1 MAKKNSSKTQ
11 TQEARSA
18 SEPKLITYA
27 QWGGINIAEQRGDW
41 DYPWSSSSDGV
52 HDENDTEQTD
62 LQPNFLVIQN
72 NVDTTASGK
81 LETRNKVVTLPNPRG
96 TVVPKSP
103 IVKENYVIVALDD
116 GRVEMIDLA
125 GEIGWKTIPL
135 RYYFGEIG
143 LQVFSPYNRS
153 FTANS
158 SNAKLGFEKIDFP
171 EYYQTGKRLCVAYG
185 FIETSND
192 GTHVATL
199 SSNVTA
205 TDSYTQEEFEGSV
218 FGPNTEL
225 IDEIIVKNDKSAWG
239 RIQSSGG
246 SSTDTPGTEDDEAA
260 TIFSADDSIDID
272 REKYILESSWLSPS
286 LPSAVIGDLSFTV
299 NDGKEVLIACGEVP
313 DFKERITGDV
323 ISPFYKISIPD
334 SGDSNDSKDI
344 IGVTI
349 SQLKSAAK
357 AEKKNL
363 GSGAVMLCGT
373 WSEIKDWY
381 NGVRN
386 DDTFLSTEPYLITPQ
401 YELFTTTTG
410 SLKHLKSEDDAKC
423 RAVFTY
429 RLNTLFGSSNVAGFD
444 GNFLS
449 ETELGGRNKCEA
461 FFNMPMDNFTQKS
474 HVQLRLNGLPH
485 IISESTETITAPN
498 DTSDP
503 SVRLRFNA
511 WNNADYSVYKQKK
524 TTSKDSSGDTNAW
537 YYQLL
542 RVKVNFL
549 SSDSIQPGDIIG
561 IDVDPT
567 DLIKSGYAEKKNWS
581 YSSGTSKYAH
591 ADPVELMK
599 NPINHAAA
607 ANSIAGSSGLTKF
620 SVPMGNKK
628 KQVIFIADRKMDFT
642 EGGSIILTFTWKR
655 KVVGDNLKNWEA
667 EYDRVELVSM
677 GFSGLK
683 DGSLATSYSNAH
695 SFFNGSYM
703 SSTAIQTLG
712 YTLGYE
718 LYKNREGTIIGFWEP
733 HPIGSVDGNLAFKGT
748 AQQGSYTLKSYT
760 IAAEG
765 YKYIPLVRSVDY
777 YVSVNESMEFIL
789 ATHEPGAHVHNGVA
803 GLGFSPIVNKE
814 SSTGFFVPDS
824 TEEAYEYRSYSPNK
838 TMLHPHTYAIATCT
852 PLPRIA
858 YYGSTESISRWSTA
872 NMRADDMNSTNG
884 PDATHMKY
892 IDGRNYFWGSPSKP
906 YRIWIGG
913 NVSRE
918 LSTAEGEG
926 GAFFDMDPGS
936 ELVVQDVHKF
946 KTTSGASIVTVLC
959 SDPNGEG
966 KRFNLV
972 ESEMTATSDNQELSW
987 IPEEIA
993 NQVGTLSHRSSFV
1006 SYDGLYTMTR
1016 NGLRVT
1022 TSQMEYNS
1030 TLRPT
1035 LVSGNIEPIFQDRLG
1050 LDFNNLTLFPHDERA
1065 FFAIGTEDDGSL
1077 DNVIFVYDVDKKAF
1091 YTYTVGANGEYSTS
1105 FDEDG
1110 SIIPDTL
1117 TGIFAVD
1124 YEGYSEGV
1132 GYCTASSL
1140 NLIPT
1145 HYKPVKIEDNQVP
1158 FLIRTGELSSSNPT
1172 TTTVWFEQMEI
1183 RFDYFVG
1190 SMDVLIEGIDHYG
1203 RPIKILKRIRED
1215 RVQHDTVEFIKIQKR
1230 LENMHVTFSGEAAF
1244 RMTHFISKVYPMSN
1258 RTGIMYGYDSHS
1270 HYKDRSLRERDDSH
1284 YVRDYNSLKRTIL
1297 T

>member
-18 SEPKLITYA
+18 SEPKIQTFA

-41 DYPWSSSSDGV
+41 DYPWQTSSDGV

-81 LETRNKVVTLPNPRG
+81 LETRNKAINLPNPRG
-96 TVVPKSP
+96 NIVPKSP
-103 IVKENYVIVALDD
+103 VVKESYVIVALDD

-125 GEIGWKTIPL
+125 GELGWKTIPL

-143 LQVFSPYNRS
+143 LQVFTPYNRS
-153 FTANS
+153 FNANP
-158 SNAKLGFEKIDFP
+158 SNAKLGFEKTDFSD
-171 EYYQTGKRLCVAYG
+171 YYQTGKRLCVAYG
-185 FIETSND
+185 FIETDDD
-192 GTHVATL
+192 GTHVSTL
-199 SSNVTA
+199 SSNVTV

-218 FGPNTEL
+218 FGPKRDL
-225 IDEIIVKNDKSAWG
+225 IDEIILKNDKSAWG
-239 RIQSSGG
+239 HVTSSGG
-246 SSTDTPGTEDDEAA
+246 SSTVPPGVEDDEAA
-260 TIFSADDSIDID
+260 SILGNDDYVDAD

-286 LPSAVIGDLSFTV
+286 LPSAVIEDLSFTI
-299 NDGKEVLIACGEVP
+299 NDGKEVLIACGKVP
-313 DFKERITGDV
+313 DFKERIKDDV
-323 ISPFYKISIPD
+323 ISPFYKVSIPD

-357 AEKKNL
+357 AEKDNL
-363 GSGAVMLCGT
+363 GNGAVMLCGT
-373 WSEIKDWY
+373 WSEIRDWY
-381 NGVRN
+381 NGTRN
-386 DDTFLSTEPYLITPQ
+386 DDTFLSTEPYLIAPQ
-401 YELFTTTTG
+401 YELFTVTTG
-410 SLKHLKSEDDAKC
+410 KLKHLKSEDNAYC

-429 RLNTLFGSSNVAGFD
+429 RLNTLFGSSAVAGFD
-444 GNFLS
+444 GRFLTNAS
-449 ETELGGRNKCEA
+449 LNTRNKCEA
-461 FFNMPMDNFTQKS
+461 FFNMPMDSFTQKS

-485 IISESTETITAPN
+485 IIKEETESITAPTN
-498 DTSDP
+498 SKDASFHINAWEDTS
-503 SVRLRFNA
+503 
-511 WNNADYSVYKQKK
+511 YEVYGQKK
-524 TTSKDSSGDTNAW
+524 TTSSDKYNAW
-537 YYQLL
+537 YYQIL
-542 RVKVNFL
+542 RTTYTHSGADVTIHVGNTV
-549 SSDSIQPGDIIG
+549 G
-561 IDVDPT
+561 IDVDPSEF
-567 DLIKSGYAEKKNWS
+567 IESGEAQNRTWTYR
-581 YSSGTSKYAH
+581 SGTSKYSH
-591 ADPVELMK
+591 ANPVELMK
-599 NPINHAAA
+599 APTSPGLYHT
-607 ANSIAGSSGLTKF
+607 SMAGEALLT
-620 SVPMGNKK
+620 VPMGNTR
-628 KQVIFIADRKMDFT
+628 KQIVFIADREIKLTSGSKMHFW
-642 EGGSIILTFTWKR
+642 FTWKR
-655 KVVGDNLKNWEA
+655 KVDKDTNSQWYS
-667 EYDRVELVSM
+667 EYDRVELYAM
-677 GFSGLK
+677 GFSGLQN
-683 DGSLATSYSNAH
+683 GSSTLSYSNA
-695 SFFNGSYM
+695 SSLFNGASI
-703 SSTAIQTLG
+703 SSTAIQTIG
-712 YTLGYE
+712 YVFDYE
-718 LYKNREGTIIGFWEP
+718 LFKDRNGTITGFLYDPSIGP
-733 HPIGSVDGNLAFKGT
+733 VIGNKAYKSEN
-748 AQQGSYTLKSYT
+748 QRGSYTLKSYS
-760 IAAEG
+760 IATDG

-777 YVSVNESMEFIL
+777 YVSVDESTEFIL

-803 GLGFSPIVNKE
+803 GLGFSPIVGDS

-824 TEEAYEYRSYSPNK
+824 TKEAYDYRNYSPNK
-838 TMLHPHTYAIATCT
+838 TMVHPWTEQNATCT
-852 PLPRIA
+852 PLPRMA
-858 YYGSTESISRWSTA
+858 YYGSTENISRWTTA
-872 NMRADDMNSTNG
+872 NMRVDDMNTTNG

-1035 LVSGNIEPIFQDRLG
+1035 LVSGNIEPVFQDRLG
-1050 LDFNNLTLFPHDERA
+1050 LDFKSTTLFPHDERA
-1065 FFAIGTEDDGSL
+1065 FFAFGTDDNGSL
-1077 DNVIFVYDVDKKAF
+1077 DNVIFVYDVNKKAY
-1091 YTYTVGANGEYSTS
+1091 YTYTVGSGGEYELMV
-1105 FDEDG
+1105 DENG
-1110 SIIPDTL
+1110 SVVPDTL
-1117 TGIFAVD
+1117 AGLFSVD
-1124 YEGYSEGV
+1124 YEGFSEGV
-1132 GYCTASSL
+1132 GYCTKNSL

-1145 HYKPVKIEDNQVP
+1145 HYRPVKVEENIVP
-1158 FLIRTGELSSSNPT
+1158 YLVRTGELSAQNPT
-1172 TTTVWFEQMEI
+1172 TSTIWVEQLEF

-1190 SMDVLIEGIDHYG
+1190 DMDILVEGIDHYG
-1203 RPIKILKRIRED
+1203 RPMKILKRIRESK
-1215 RVQHDTVEFIKIQKR
+1215 VQHDTVEFIKVQKR
-1230 LENMHVTFSGEAAF
+1230 LENYHITMSGTAAF
-1244 RMTHFISKVYPMSN
+1244 RLTHFLAKAYPMSN

-1270 HYKDRSLRERDDSH
+1270 HYKDRSLRKRDDSH